1 MFTVNFCVGVW
12 NILVIPE
19 NVNSTSIMENIFKID
34 KIISWV
40 YVTVI
45 MRIPGCPINNRY
57 REGGFIAK
65 ILYALTVPLSDVTL
79 AGLGKGFSN
88 FFPVA

>member
-1 MFTVNFCVGVW
+1 
-12 NILVIPE
+12 
-19 NVNSTSIMENIFKID
+19 
-34 KIISWV
+34 
-40 YVTVI
+40 